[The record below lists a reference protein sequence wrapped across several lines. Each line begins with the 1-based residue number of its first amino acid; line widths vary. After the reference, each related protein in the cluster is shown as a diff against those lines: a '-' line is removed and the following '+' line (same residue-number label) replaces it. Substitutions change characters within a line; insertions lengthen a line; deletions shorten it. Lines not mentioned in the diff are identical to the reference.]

1 LRPSLERGALALLV
15 SLALSA
21 SMNAD
26 DEVIARIG
34 ERRVTAAEVRVSR
47 ETAAANPRWLQGRSV
62 EVACA
67 AAEQEKFRQ
76 IVINE
81 LLERICAL
89 ESCGPSDEETEPFR
103 SAILKNDAQ
112 LRGLVDAGLQVSR
125 AAARVYRGEAIEKVY
140 EEAIKPQGR
149 TLDDF
154 RREVAMYRS
163 LEVVE
168 RHLQKD
174 HLLLARQQFERSARR
189 SAIRALLRQRI
200 EAAARA
206 KNQSVEDA
214 AGDYLNAMAARI
226 GVDIIDSRFRMPSGR
241 EVFL

>member
-1 LRPSLERGALALLV
+1 MS
-15 SLALSA
+15 
-21 SMNAD
+21 AD

-47 ETAAANPRWLQGRSV
+47 EMAAANPGWLQGRSV
-62 EVACA
+62 EDACA

-76 IVINE
+76 IVIAE

-89 ESCGPSDEETEPFR
+89 ESCGPSDEEIEPFR
-103 SAILKNDAQ
+103 SAILKNEAQ

-125 AAARVYRGEAIEKVY
+125 AVARVYRGEPIEKVY
-140 EEAIKPQGR
+140 EEAIRPQGR
-149 TLDDF
+149 TLDNF

-200 EAAARA
+200 EASARA